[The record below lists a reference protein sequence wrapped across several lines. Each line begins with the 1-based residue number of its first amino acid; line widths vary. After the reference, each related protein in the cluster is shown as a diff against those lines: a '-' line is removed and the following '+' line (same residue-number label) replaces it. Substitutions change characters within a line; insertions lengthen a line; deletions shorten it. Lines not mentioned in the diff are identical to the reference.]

1 MRRNGYDSYRGRSRF
16 RTALK
21 VLIGLLLVALVLA
34 VAALIWLEPHIDYS
48 AGGIRISL
56 PFFQGEG
63 PEETGGAPV
72 VVTTPE
78 ATPTPTPTPEP
89 EENFRAVLLPNTALY
104 DGTAEEQLRAAGA
117 TTAIFDM
124 KADDGTLGYIS
135 GLELAGRAGVSA
147 DDPALNAAI
156 QLLNEGD
163 VATMARVSC
172 FRDNT
177 APYYRNSLALHVS
190 GGNWRDGGG
199 SRWLSPASAGAR
211 QYVVGVCRELA
222 ALGFDE
228 ILLDNWSFPIGGTR
242 IAADENYPADQLTAA
257 LEGFLDELEK
267 ALADY
272 PEVRVSLVTTP
283 AAAAGVAPESG
294 QTAAL
299 LARADR
305 VLVSLGEGEA
315 LPRLDGV
322 PVAPILPQAG
332 DAADSWAVLSPAG
345 ETA

>member
-34 VAALIWLEPHIDYS
+34 VAALIWLEPYIDYS

-78 ATPTPTPTPEP
+78 ATPTPTPEP

-104 DGTAEEQLRAAGA
+104 DGTAEERLRAAGA

-163 VATMARVSC
+163 VATVARVSC

-199 SRWLSPASAGAR
+199 SRWLSPASAEAR
-211 QYVVGVCRELA
+211 QYVVGVCQELA

-257 LEGFLDELEK
+257 LEGFLDELEE

-272 PEVRVSLVTTP
+272 PEVRVSLVTTS
-283 AAAAGVAPESG
+283 AAAAGEAPESG